1 MSYDEDDGN
10 QRKKQKLNNDENE
23 MNEMIKD
30 WEKLST
36 EEKADKLHGNW
47 VKDDAQKKMVIMML
61 RSNNK

>member
-47 VKDDAQKKMVIMML
+47 VKDDAQKMVIMML

>member
-47 VKDDAQKKMVIMML
+47 VKDDAQKKW
-61 RSNNK
+61 

>member
-47 VKDDAQKKMVIMML
+47 VKDDAQKNGDNDVTK
-61 RSNNK
+61 